1 MSSAVTDPHFYQ
13 RTHEYKSNP
22 PALVQ
27 LRDIPDHH
35 FTAKLTGKGEKI
47 TFLPRVSAFF
57 DQAKVQVENIY
68 IRNTL
73 IADFPDASGNLEQ
86 ITQCFDIS
94 SRPVG
99 QALLSSITLRLK
111 LEEGLFEQL
120 IECNRTVVLMT
131 FDNNNRCWQEIKP
144 VKLDGHFE
152 VSVQFFGKFCFFAK
166 PVIKQFMLSEVAT
179 SHNISSLKN
188 SGTTRI
194 KIENDI
200 FDQYGAVLDVN
211 SKTVSESD
219 LKRVK
224 ESIGVRNIKVDK
236 VFELD
241 ISGNKRAKNV
251 DDLMEVSFE
260 SCREAENAHDKQVV
274 LVLVKRGNDGVWKCE
289 GEKAKVG
296 MGKSKVMFLET
307 DAGNAQD
314 SQKMEF
320 FGSELDFILNS
331 SETTI
336 FVYQHKT
343 ETNRVHLGF
352 FEKSNES
359 WELLG
364 KNEGIVL
371 KENSEI
377 NYSIE
382 NGEVLKEDKS
392 PKNLKFFKY
401 NRTGLDV
408 YLVSGN
414 SDISVKVGVKDSVT
428 KEVGTVLDC
437 KLKFEGE
444 SESLKPYIQEKM
456 YDHVTPPE
464 IYREYKLEYLKYLS
478 PSEREQYKDINGM

>member
-68 IRNTL
+68 VRNTL
-73 IADFPDASGNLEQ
+73 IADFPDSSGNLEQ

-99 QALLSSITLRLK
+99 QALLSSMTLRLK
-111 LEEGLFEQL
+111 LEDGLFEKL

-179 SHNISSLKN
+179 SHKISSLKN
-188 SGTTRI
+188 SGATKI

-200 FDQYGAVLDVN
+200 FDKYGAVLDVN

-224 ESIGVRNIKVDK
+224 ESIGVRNIKVDN

-241 ISGNKRAKNV
+241 ISGNKKAKNV

-260 SCREAENAHDKQVV
+260 SCREAENSHDKQMV
-274 LVLVKRGNDGVWKCE
+274 LVLVKRGNEGVWKCE
-289 GEKAKVG
+289 GEKTKIG
-296 MGKSKVMFLET
+296 MWNKKK
-307 DAGNAQD
+307 N
-314 SQKMEF
+314 F
-320 FGSELDFILNS
+320 F
-331 SETTI
+331 
-336 FVYQHKT
+336 
-343 ETNRVHLGF
+343 
-352 FEKSNES
+352 
-359 WELLG
+359 
-364 KNEGIVL
+364 L
-371 KENSEI
+371 KET
-377 NYSIE
+377 
-382 NGEVLKEDKS
+382 GKEQKTKKK
-392 PKNLKFFKY
+392 KNLRK
-401 NRTGLDV
+401 
-408 YLVSGN
+408 
-414 SDISVKVGVKDSVT
+414 
-428 KEVGTVLDC
+428 
-437 KLKFEGE
+437 
-444 SESLKPYIQEKM
+444 
-456 YDHVTPPE
+456 
-464 IYREYKLEYLKYLS
+464 
-478 PSEREQYKDINGM
+478 ERENIFK